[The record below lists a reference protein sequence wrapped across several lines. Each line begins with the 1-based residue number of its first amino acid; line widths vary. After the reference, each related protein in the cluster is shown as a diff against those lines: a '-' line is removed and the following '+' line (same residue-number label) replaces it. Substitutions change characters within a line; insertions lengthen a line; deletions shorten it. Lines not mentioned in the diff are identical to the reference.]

1 MNTSKDPDPCPCR
14 PQVGLGK
21 DRAEELVVAKV
32 PQGFELNINVRLV
45 PGGDF
50 ALPKRPLR
58 CRPRKGAPRRDA
70 EPLALPEEVMKKLQ
84 EADKVMM
91 EWLAKDEANA
101 SLYMAH
107 PVEALLK
114 AGVKLSR
121 QELKAVERAHGEVE
135 QTAVVGPGVKVAGF
149 KAAAFPRGRIG
160 EIKPGAKPQDDD
172 GFAVHKEG

>member
-32 PQGFELNINVRLV
+32 PQGFEANINVRLV

-84 EADKVMM
+84 EADKLMM

-107 PVEALLK
+107 PGRGLAQGRCQIVK
-114 AGVKLSR
+114 AGAEGR
-121 QELKAVERAHGEVE
+121 RAG
-135 QTAVVGPGVKVAGF
+135 
-149 KAAAFPRGRIG
+149 PRGGRTG
-160 EIKPGAKPQDDD
+160 SSGRPRSEGG
-172 GFAVHKEG
+172 GFQGCGLPAWSYRRDQAGCEAAGR